1 MKRITIYI
9 TTLLLLFSINNVLGQ
24 SIWENP
30 IDGEN
35 PSPSTSNPF
44 TSGDITDPNI
54 TVSGI
59 GRGSGIS
66 GNDAN
71 NRYNA
76 NGWSISSNLS
86 TSDNDYFEFTLT
98 PNSGYQINFYSFV
111 FTSQKSST
119 GPTTFTVRSSRD
131 SYTTDIIIPIT
142 AESTATESSIDLT
155 SATFQSITDAVT
167 FRVYA
172 WSANATTGTYSIND
186 FTFNGEVVSTCVP
199 PALTGAI
206 DITENCG
213 NKVFTYNE
221 TAPTDIT
228 FYWQTSEDGTATDDE
243 VTTLNTTKT
252 VITDNTSWYI
262 RAQRTEGGCWSE
274 AISANSESIKT
285 LPVFN
290 TQPQDV
296 AVVDGSAAA
305 QNIVLTATTTAQA
318 GTTYVWQ
325 VNQGS
330 GWTDITTNS
339 TYTASGLQ
347 LTIIEATLAMDGY
360 QYQLKAV
367 NTPCVAISD
376 VALLNIKKLPTISD
390 IVVTYPST
398 ACGTAQIEVSAT
410 NTTTGDNTGL
420 SYTWY
425 SFDASTDNDWVTLTD
440 SAIYSGAT
448 TATLTIASTSGQNN
462 LQYYVRVQE
471 EAVDCYRASTTVKT
485 IDNVTTWNG
494 SWSNGT
500 PDLTKKAIIDST
512 YDTTIHG
519 SFKACGCELT
529 PSGTLNIGDG
539 SNTDYVILK
548 GALINNG
555 SVVVN
560 NNANLIQ
567 INDDAINTGTI
578 TVKRESTPMNKYSY
592 TYWGTPVSGQAMA
605 DIYIGINNM
614 FQWNQDAQNWV
625 ALSGN
630 MVAPNGYIARA
641 PQSPPWN
648 AQTAGEWNRQEITAN
663 FIGVPNNG
671 VYSTNI
677 ITDTTTLQPYE
688 VGAKMSFIGNPYPS
702 AINIE
707 QFFVDNAS
715 VILPTIYLWTH
726 ASDPVLNGNTYSY
739 ASSDF
744 ATFNMLGGVGTEPN
758 SSPTGKVASG
768 QGFFIRGTETGG
780 TATFRNSHRYGND
793 INDPTAYPN
802 NNFYRLNSQ
811 SESATNT
818 TEKHR
823 FWLNL
828 TGSGAQFK
836 QTLVGYATEA
846 TDQLDNLDGEYYR
859 AGNTIDLYTIL
870 GTKELAIQ
878 SLALPFDD
886 SDIVSLGYKVTT
898 AGTYSFALEAFDN
911 LFENQDIYIKDNNDL
926 TRHNLKDGAFEFISD
941 AGEFTTRFEVV
952 FRASDLSVNNPSLDS
967 RWIVYTKA
975 YQLQLE
981 SLGFEMKDVVVYDML
996 GRTVYAKENL
1006 NTTSHSIDKL
1016 RANQVYI
1023 VKMTTEN
1030 NQVLVKKV
1038 SF

>member
-24 SIWENP
+24 SIWSNP

-35 PSPSTSNPF
+35 PGQ
-44 TSGDITDPNI
+44 TSGYYTTNQTVTANL

-59 GRGSGIS
+59 SKGSGIS
-66 GNDAN
+66 GNDATD
-71 NRYNA
+71 RYNA
-76 NGWSISSNLS
+76 NGWNTPALDP
-86 TSDNDYFEFTLT
+86 TAYFEFTLT
-98 PNSGYQINFYSFV
+98 PDTGYHINFSSFKYTGQRSTTGPNNPNLA
-111 FTSQKSST
+111 FKSSVDGFVANIGTPTIT
-119 GPTTFTVRSSRD
+119 GTTIDLSAYQNVTGS
-131 SYTTDIIIPIT
+131 IT
-142 AESTATESSIDLT
+142 FRIYAWGANQAGGTFSID
-155 SATFQSITDAVT
+155 
-167 FRVYA
+167 
-172 WSANATTGTYSIND
+172 D
-186 FTFNGEVVSTCVP
+186 FTFNGAVVSSCATPDIPTGSIAVTEPTCGSK
-199 PALTGAI
+199 T
-206 DITENCG
+206 
-213 NKVFTYNE
+213 FTYTE
-221 TAPTDIT
+221 TAPTGIQY
-228 FYWQTSEDGTATDDE
+228 FWQTTAEGIATSDE
-243 VTTLNTTKT
+243 VTPSNNTKT
-252 VITDNTSWYI
+252 VTTNDTSWYI
-262 RAQRTEGGCWSE
+262 RAQRTDGGCWSA
-274 AISANSESIKT
+274 AIAASSGTLKT

-296 AVVDGSAAA
+296 AVVDGSATA

-360 QYQLKAV
+360 QYHVKAV
-367 NTPCVAISD
+367 NTPCEVTSNE
-376 VALLNIKKLPTISD
+376 ALLTVKKLPTIDD

-398 ACGTAQIEVSAT
+398 ACGTAQIQVSAT
-410 NTTTGDNTGL
+410 NTTGDTYGL

-425 SFDASTDNDWVTLTD
+425 AFDAATDADWVTLTN

-448 TATLTIASTSGQNN
+448 TATLTIASTSGLNN

-494 SWSNGT
+494 SWSNGA
-500 PDLTKKAIIDST
+500 PDLTKKVVIDSA
-512 YDTTIHG
+512 YDTTTHG

-578 TVKRESTPMNKYSY
+578 TVKRESTPMNKYGY
-592 TYWGTPVSGQAMA
+592 TYWGTPVSGQAMSGL
-605 DIYIGINNM
+605 YSGINNM
-614 FQWNQDAQNWV
+614 FQWNQAAQNWGAV
-625 ALSGN
+625 SGN
-630 MVAPNGYIARA
+630 MTAPNGYIARA
-641 PQSPPWN
+641 PQSAPWN

-677 ITDTTTLQPYE
+677 IPDTTTLQPYE
-688 VGAKMSFIGNPYPS
+688 VGSKMSFIGNPYPS

-707 QFFVDNAS
+707 QFFVDNTS

-726 ASDPVLNGNTYSY
+726 ASDPVLNGTTYSY

-744 ATFNMLGGVGTEPN
+744 ATFNGMGGVGTEPGTI
-758 SSPTGKVASG
+758 PTGKVASG
-768 QGFFIRGTETGG
+768 QGFFIRGNSDGG
-780 TATFRNSHRYGND
+780 IATFKNSHRYGND

-802 NNFYRLNSQ
+802 NNFYRLSNQ
-811 SESATNT
+811 NNADEYTI
-818 TEKHR
+818 EKQR

-836 QTLVGYATEA
+836 QTLIGYATEA
-846 TDQLDNLDGEYYR
+846 TDQLDNLDGQYYK

-975 YQLQLE
+975 NQLQLE

-1030 NQVLVKKV
+1030 NQALVKKV

>member
-1 MKRITIYI
+1 M
-9 TTLLLLFSINNVLGQ
+9 LPFLGINEAFGQ
-24 SIWENP
+24 IGDIWSNP
-30 IDGEN
+30 ITGTN
-35 PSPSTSNPF
+35 PGNINPY
-44 TSGDITDPNI
+44 TTGQTVDPNLS
-54 TVSGI
+54 VSGI
-59 GRGSGIS
+59 GTGGSAGGTS
-66 GNDAN
+66 AND
-71 NRYNA
+71 RYNTS
-76 NGWSISSNLS
+76 GWDTTELNEDAYI
-86 TSDNDYFEFTLT
+86 YFTLT
-98 PNSGYQINFYSFV
+98 PNSDFQINFASFQYDG
-111 FTSQKSST
+111 TKSGT
-119 GPTTFTVRSSRD
+119 GPENFAVRSSVD
-131 SYTTDIIIPIT
+131 GFSANIEVYTTLNKTIILIDPDYQNIT
-142 AESTATESSIDLT
+142 TEI
-155 SATFQSITDAVT
+155 T
-167 FRVYA
+167 FRIYA
-172 WSANATTGTYSIND
+172 WGTTNPNGTFGIEN
-186 FTFNGEVVSTCVP
+186 FTFKGEVIPTCAKPDTPV
-199 PALTGAI
+199 GAI
-206 DITENCG
+206 VITETCG
-213 NKVFTYNE
+213 EKVFTY
-221 TAPTDIT
+221 TPSPITDIK
-228 FYWQTSEDGTATDDE
+228 FYWQTTADGTSILDE
-243 VTTLNTTKT
+243 VTGSNNTKT
-252 VITDNTSWYI
+252 VTTDNFSWYI
-262 RAQRTEGGCWSE
+262 RAIDINEDCW
-274 AISANSESIKT
+274 SANSISADSGTLKT
-285 LPVFN
+285 VPVFN
-290 TQPQDV
+290 THPQNIGV
-296 AVVDGSAAA
+296 SDGSAEA

-360 QYQLKAV
+360 QYRVKAV
-367 NTPCVAISD
+367 NTPCVATSSSAILT
-376 VALLNIKKLPTISD
+376 VKKLPTIAT
-390 IVVTYPST
+390 IEVTYPST
-398 ACGTAQIEVSAT
+398 SCGTAQIKVSAT
-410 NTTTGDNTGL
+410 NTTGGTTGL

-425 SFDASTDNDWVTLTD
+425 AFDAATDADWVTLTN

-448 TATLTIASTSGQNN
+448 TATLTIASTSGLNN

-471 EAVDCYRASTTVKT
+471 GVVDCYRASTTVKT

-494 SWSNGT
+494 SWSNGA
-500 PDLTKKAIIDST
+500 PDLTKKVVIDSP
-512 YDTTIHG
+512 YSTTTSG
-519 SFKACGCELT
+519 SFAACSCEVTATGSLT
-529 PSGTLNIGDG
+529 IGDG
-539 SNTDYVILK
+539 TANDYIILK
-548 GALINNG
+548 NG
-555 SVVVN
+555 LSSSNAVTIN
-560 NNANLIQ
+560 NNASLIQ
-567 INDDAINTGTI
+567 VDDNATNTGTV
-578 TVKRESTPMNKYSY
+578 TVQRNSKPMNKYGY
-592 TYWGTPVSGQAMA
+592 TYWGTPVSGQAMSGL
-605 DIYIGINNM
+605 YSGINNM
-614 FQWNQDAQNWV
+614 FQWNQAAQGWV
-625 ALSGN
+625 AVSGN
-630 MVAPNGYIARA
+630 MIAPNGYIARA
-641 PQSPPWN
+641 PQSAPWN

-671 VYSTNI
+671 EYDANI
-677 ITDTTTLQPYE
+677 IPDTTTLQPYE
-688 VGAKMSFIGNPYPS
+688 VGSKMSYIGNPYPS

-726 ASDPVLNGNTYSY
+726 ASDPVLNGTTYSY

-768 QGFFIRGTETGG
+768 QGFFIRGTATDG

-926 TRHNLKDGAFEFISD
+926 IRHNLKDGAFEFISD

-975 YQLQLE
+975 NQLQLE

>member
-24 SIWENP
+24 SIWSNP
-30 IDGEN
+30 ITGTN
-35 PSPSTSNPF
+35 PNTSNPF
-44 TSGDITDPNI
+44 ISGDITDPYI

-59 GRGSGIS
+59 GRGAGIS
-66 GNDAN
+66 GTNASD
-71 NRYNA
+71 RYNA
-76 NGWSISSNLS
+76 EGWSTSDNLS

-98 PNSGYQINFYSFV
+98 PNSGYKINFSSFV
-111 FTSQKSST
+111 FTSRRSST
-119 GPTTFTVRSSRD
+119 GPTIFTVRSSRD

-142 AESTATESSIDLT
+142 AESTATESSINLT

-186 FTFNGEVVSTCVP
+186 FTFNGEVVSSCVP
-199 PALTGAI
+199 PSLAGAI

-285 LPVFN
+285 LAVFD
-290 TQPQDV
+290 THP
-296 AVVDGSAAA
+296 
-305 QNIVLTATTTAQA
+305 QNISISEETATVQSISFTATVTAQA
-318 GTTYVWQ
+318 STTFVWQ
-325 VNQGS
+325 ENNGS
-330 GWTDITTNS
+330 GWADITNGGV
-339 TYTASGLQ
+339 YTINNTE
-347 LTIIEATLAMDGY
+347 LTISPVTISMSGY
-360 QYQLKAV
+360 KYQLKAI
-367 NTPCVAISD
+367 NMPCEVTSNE
-376 VALLNIKKLPTISD
+376 ALLTVKKLPTIDD

-410 NTTTGDNTGL
+410 NTTGDNTGL

-462 LQYYVRVQE
+462 LQYYVRVRE
-471 EAVDCYRASTTVKT
+471 GAVDCYRASSTVKT
-485 IDNVTTWNG
+485 LDYVTTWNG

-500 PDLTKKAIIDST
+500 PDLTKKAIIDNT

-529 PSGTLNIGDG
+529 PSGALNIGDG

-592 TYWGTPVSGQAMA
+592 TYWGTPVSGQAMSGL
-605 DIYIGINNM
+605 YSGINNM
-614 FQWNQDAQNWV
+614 FQWNQAAQNWGAV
-625 ALSGN
+625 SGN
-630 MVAPNGYIARA
+630 MTAPNGYIARA
-641 PQSPPWN
+641 PQSAPWN

-677 ITDTTTLQPYE
+677 IADTTTLQPYE
-688 VGAKMSFIGNPYPS
+688 VGAKMSYIGNPYPS
-702 AINIE
+702 AINIDK
-707 QFFVDNAS
+707 FFVDNTS

-726 ASDPVLNGNTYSY
+726 ASNPVLNGNTYSY

-744 ATFNMLGGVGTEPN
+744 AVYNGLGGVSTSPGTI
-758 SSPTGKVASG
+758 PTGKVASG
-768 QGFFIRGTETGG
+768 QGFFIRGTVIGG
-780 TATFRNSHRYGND
+780 TATFRNNQRYEGAIDN
-793 INDPTAYPN
+793 PTAYPN

-836 QTLVGYATEA
+836 QTLIGYATEA

-859 AGNTIDLYTIL
+859 AGNTIDLYTIS

-878 SLALPFDD
+878 SRALPFDEAD
-886 SDIVSLGYKVTT
+886 TISMGYKVTT
-898 AGTYSFALEAFDN
+898 AGIYTLALESFDN
-911 LFENQDIYIKDNNDL
+911 LFENQDIYIKDNTDL
-926 TRHNLKDGAFEFISD
+926 SRHNLKDGSFEFLSD
-941 AGEFTTRFEVV
+941 AGEFTSRFEIV
-952 FRASDLSVNNPSLDS
+952 FRASDLSVDNPNLDTH
-967 RWIVYTKA
+967 WIVYTKES
-975 YQLQLE
+975 QLHLE
-981 SLGFEMKDVVVYDML
+981 SLGFEMKDVYIYDML
-996 GRTVYAKENL
+996 GRLIYSNQNI
-1006 NTTSHSIDKL
+1006 NTTHHVINTL
-1016 RANQVYI
+1016 GANQVYI
-1023 VKMTTEN
+1023 IKMVSEDN
-1030 NQVLVKKV
+1030 IVLVKKTN
-1038 SF
+1038 F